1 MKTNINQGEF
11 TSSGNLPLAKNT
23 FGSSE
28 HEAEKHKPFLLMIA
42 INLGLSEKESHEL
55 VEYVC
60 LAGERNYVYQEKN
73 FPLKLWLSK
82 ILVHNC
88 VVKISSVMFSKSG
101 SGFVSFQGSDN
112 YLGSS
117 SISKIPFSFRTVY
130 ILFYSVGFEES
141 EVAYILNIT
150 PMQVRERLARALMI
164 IKQQQF

>member
-1 MKTNINQGEF
+1 MKANINQGEF
-11 TSSGNLPLAKNT
+11 AASVNLPVPKNT
-23 FGSSE
+23 FE
-28 HEAEKHKPFLLMIA
+28 RPKQKAENYKTFLLTIA
-42 INLGLSEKESHEL
+42 INLGLSEKESHVL